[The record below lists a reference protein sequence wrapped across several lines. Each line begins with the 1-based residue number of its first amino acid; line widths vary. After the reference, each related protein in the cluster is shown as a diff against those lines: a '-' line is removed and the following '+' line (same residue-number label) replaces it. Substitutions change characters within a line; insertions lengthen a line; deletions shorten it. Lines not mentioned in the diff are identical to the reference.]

1 MFISESNKKQRLT
14 KLFVYIGI
22 TAFIA
27 LFGAVYEQY
36 SHNVHTFYM
45 WFAWIWVLG
54 FGVIPYALMYFL
66 PVKWV
71 PGTLSESLYNLGV
84 AMLTVR
90 SIYMGV
96 IIIYNTTGD
105 NMALLYLVLAIS
117 SLFIGALLYTV
128 GLLLNRKT
136 KAE

>member
-1 MFISESNKKQRLT
+1 MFILESNKKQLLIR
-14 KLFVYIGI
+14 LFVYIGI

-45 WFAWIWVLG
+45 WFAWIWVLI
-54 FGVIPYALMYFL
+54 FGVIPYALLYFL
-66 PVKWV
+66 PIKWM
-71 PGTLSESLYNLGV
+71 PGTLAESIYNLGV

-105 NMALLYLVLAIS
+105 NMVLVYTVIS
-117 SLFIGALLYTV
+117 IVCLSVGALLYII

-136 KAE
+136 KTE